1 MPQSSGI
8 RKPQEGMDLPYL
20 LLTLLLT
27 AVGLIMLFSASFP
40 RAYYVT
46 GNSASYFLSQ
56 LLFAALG
63 IVAMY
68 LVSRIP
74 YSLYYG
80 ASRLLYFSCVA
91 LLFALPALPNVYHL

>member
-1 MPQSSGI
+1 MPQKSAI
-8 RKPQEGMDLPYL
+8 RTDRGVMDLPYL

-40 RAYYVT
+40 RAHYVT

-56 LLFAALG
+56 LLFAVLG

-68 LVSRIP
+68 LVSRI
-74 YSLYYG
+74 
-80 ASRLLYFSCVA
+80 ASITGLRDSCISAVW
-91 LLFALPALPNVYHL
+91 LCFLPFFFLA